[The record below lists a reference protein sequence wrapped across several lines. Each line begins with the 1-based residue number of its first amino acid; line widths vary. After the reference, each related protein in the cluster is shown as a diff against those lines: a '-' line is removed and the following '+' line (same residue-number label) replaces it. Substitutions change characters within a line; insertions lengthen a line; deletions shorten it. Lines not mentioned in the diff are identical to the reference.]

1 MSPLTCTECGGRVDP
16 DQTQCDLCGWSVNVT
31 PRQAARAEA
40 LVAAPGPFCNDCGGG
55 NPAGARFCSHCGKAL
70 QVFPPPAARPRKPA
84 DRRNAS
90 VAAGTGR
97 QVALIFGLAALLIV
111 ALFMITA
118 ISKQTH
124 RPDLALAAPPQ
135 ASPAVARA
143 PLSAGL
149 SQQVAALDNA
159 IAEDTSLALEREKVF
174 VLAQGGRT
182 DLAAEAQQNIA
193 RRSGEAEDWRM
204 AGNLYFDWMIV
215 EEDPSERSR
224 AAGLAVTAYQAVLTR
239 NPDNHDVR
247 TDMATAYLS
256 TGNPMLG
263 VTAIKQVLEAE
274 PDHLNA
280 NFNYGLMLARINR
293 TDQALEQ
300 LTRVLELSPD
310 TASTHNRRAQ
320 ALMASIRGQAG
331 S

>member
-1 MSPLTCTECGGRVDP
+1 MSPTTCAECGARVEP
-16 DQTQCDLCGWSVNVT
+16 DRAECELCGWSIGTT
-31 PRQAARAEA
+31 PPKAA
-40 LVAAPGPFCNDCGGG
+40 AADAPAATMGPFCNDCGWG
-55 NPAGARFCSHCGKAL
+55 NPAGARFCSHCGKGL
-70 QVFPPPAARPRKPA
+70 QVVPQPAALRQEPAAKRK
-84 DRRNAS
+84 AS
-90 VAAGTGR
+90 VAPGTGR

-118 ISKQTH
+118 VSKLTH
-124 RPDLALAAPPQ
+124 RQEPAIAAPPE
-135 ASPAVARA
+135 SLPTEERA

-159 IAEDTSLALEREKVF
+159 IAEDSSLALEREKVF

-193 RRSGEAEDWRM
+193 RRTGEEEDWRM
-204 AGNLYFDWMIV
+204 AGNLSYDWMMV
-215 EEDPSERSR
+215 EEDQTERGR
-224 AAGLAVTAYQAVLTR
+224 AATLAVTAYQAVLTR

-247 TDMATAYLS
+247 TDMATAYLN

-263 VTAIKQVLEAE
+263 VTAIKRVLEAE

-310 TASTHNRRAQ
+310 TASTHNRRARE
-320 ALMASIRGQAG
+320 LMASIRGQAG